1 MTHYLINKLFDLY
14 MLPCFIT
21 CDCVHNGNEP
31 FTDHLSWVDISVDGL
46 LVIIQRVHFIV
57 SQHGSWTAL

>member
-31 FTDHLSWVDISVDGL
+31 FTDHLS
-46 LVIIQRVHFIV
+46 
-57 SQHGSWTAL
+57 